1 MLPTDRPLSDK
12 KRLSHIVDGLV
23 HGVRIQNV
31 PYDQEPVLSTEEA
44 RSLTAGW
51 LVRNRDRLIAEAIS

>member
-1 MLPTDRPLSDK
+1 MLATDRPLSDK

-23 HGVRIQNV
+23 YGVQIQNV
-31 PYDQEPVLSTEEA
+31 PYNQKPVLSTEEA

>member
-23 HGVRIQNV
+23 WGVRTQNV
-31 PYDQEPVLSTEEA
+31 PYDQEPSLSREEA
-44 RSLTAGW
+44 QSLVAGW
-51 LVRNRDRLIAEAIS
+51 LVRNRDRLIVEAIS